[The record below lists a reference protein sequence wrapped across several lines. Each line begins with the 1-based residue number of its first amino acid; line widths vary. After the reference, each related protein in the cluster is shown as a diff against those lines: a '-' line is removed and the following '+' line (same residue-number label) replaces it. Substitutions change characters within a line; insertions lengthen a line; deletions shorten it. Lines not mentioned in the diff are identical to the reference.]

1 MLRTKIGEVLGPQ
14 RHDYVLNHLVN
25 RLPFV
30 EPRMRLYAAL
40 GVRLADWKSTTI
52 MLGTRIAAPRL
63 LEIDANTIIG
73 PRCSL
78 DARGAIT
85 IGRNVNISG
94 GAMFQTGKHDV
105 DSPTFDA
112 AFLPIVVG
120 DRAWIAQNALVLPG
134 VTIGEGA
141 VVAAGCVVTKDVPP
155 YTVVGGAPARRLRD
169 RTRELTYELTYRR
182 NWL

>member
-1 MLRTKIGEVLGPQ
+1 MVRSKITRSLGPQ
-14 RHDYVLNHLVN
+14 KHDYVLNHVVN

-40 GVRLADWKSTTI
+40 GVRLADWKTTTI
-52 MLGTRIAAPRL
+52 MLGTQIFRPGS
-63 LEIDANTIIG
+63 LEIDAHTIIG

-85 IGRNVNISG
+85 VGKNVNISG
-94 GAMFQTGKHDV
+94 GAIFQTGTHDA

-112 AFLPIVVG
+112 DFLPIVVK
-120 DRAWIAQNALVLPG
+120 DRAWIAQNAFVLPG

-141 VVAAGCVVTKDVPP
+141 VVAAGCVVTKDVSP
-155 YTVVGGAPARRLRD
+155 YTVVGGTPARRLRD
-169 RTRELTYELTYRR
+169 RPRELTYELTYRR
-182 NWL
+182 NWV

>member
-1 MLRTKIGEVLGPQ
+1 MAKSKIGELVGPQ
-14 RHDYVLNHLVN
+14 RHDYLLNHLVN
-25 RLPFV
+25 RVPLV
-30 EPRMRLYAAL
+30 EARMRLYAAL

-52 MLGTRIAAPRL
+52 MLGTRIFAPRL

-94 GAMFQTGKHDV
+94 GATFQTGTHSV
-105 DSPTFDA
+105 DSPDFEA
-112 AFLPIVVG
+112 AFLPIVVE
-120 DRAWIAQNALVLPG
+120 DRAWVAQNAFVLPG

-141 VVAAGCVVTKDVPP
+141 VVAASCVVTKDVAP
-155 YTVVGGAPARRLRD
+155 YTIVGGSPARRLRD
-169 RTRELTYELTYRR
+169 RPRGLTYELSYRR
-182 NWL
+182 NWV